1 MLLESVVMSASAF
14 PFCHSFLRPD
24 KFRQFEVAPVIY
36 SSALCTP
43 RAPISGPLSEAAAE
57 SLLTASFNLWQFQR
71 YMPSSEP
78 EINVTVRDGCR
89 SSHMNIRRWNSLKT
103 LR

>member
-1 MLLESVVMSASAF
+1 MLLESVVMSASA
-14 PFCHSFLRPD
+14 FCHSFLRPD

-36 SSALCTP
+36 SSELCTP
-43 RAPISGPLSEAAAE
+43 RAPISGPLSEAAE

-89 SSHMNIRRWNSLKT
+89 SSHMNIRR
-103 LR
+103 